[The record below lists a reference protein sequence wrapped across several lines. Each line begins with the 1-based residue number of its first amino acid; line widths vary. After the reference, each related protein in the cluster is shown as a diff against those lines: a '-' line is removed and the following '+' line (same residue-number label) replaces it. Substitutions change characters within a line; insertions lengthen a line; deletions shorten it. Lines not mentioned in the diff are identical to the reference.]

1 MRKKNIINFTTITM
15 CFCFFLLNNTV
26 YGQSRKKQ
34 IIALNQSL
42 DSAKV
47 VIDSLNESYAQNL
60 NVLTNTLE
68 VNNRRILDLETQLAD
83 TKMELSESET
93 NLRRVKDELTSS
105 LEELTTLK
113 NKKDYSTR
121 TEMITFVEQYSNFK
135 KVRRKKSNIDDLPY
149 KNTETIKYV
158 SLYENGKT
166 VVKKVSSGVDPF
178 TDYVD
183 EYGYSLTN
191 AVYSIKKDKQ
201 GKTLM
206 AYTYYVTDD
215 SFSRYKYYFDEN
227 GKTYAI
233 SYFYHDY
240 FGSHGCGEKFERT
253 KIEFYNQNF
262 EIIGVENSIKMEES
276 KYNNGG
282 CDLSDDFFT
291 KDLNSSIKNLNT
303 FLKQHDIVD

>member
-68 VNNRRILDLETQLAD
+68 VNNRRILDLETQL
-83 TKMELSESET
+83 TNIKMELSESET

-135 KVRRKKSNIDDLPY
+135 KLRRKKSNIDDLSY
-149 KNTETIKYV
+149 KDTETIEKA
-158 SLYENGKT
+158 T
-166 VVKKVSSGVDPF
+166 
-178 TDYVD
+178 
-183 EYGYSLTN
+183 
-191 AVYSIKKDKQ
+191 YSIKKDKQ

-291 KDLNSSIKNLNT
+291 KGLNSSIKNLNT